1 MRESGKKRKKEL
13 MSAVLTKIG
22 IRPERAPSRPA
33 NPEPRDPSGLAF
45 GSRALPSWMYAD
57 PADVV
62 ERLELQAAAKIE
74 RQAKAGR
81 RPEEKGL
88 TPATVRTMRRLR
100 IRELVQEVLKG
111 ER

>member
-1 MRESGKKRKKEL
+1 M
-13 MSAVLTKIG
+13 AKIG
-22 IRPERAPSRPA
+22 IRPESTPSRPA
-33 NPEPRDPSGLAF
+33 NPGPRDPSGFAF
-45 GSRALPSWMYAD
+45 GSRALPAWMYAD

-62 ERLELQAAAKIE
+62 EHLELQAAAKIA

-88 TPATVRTMRRLR
+88 TPATVRLMRRLR

-111 ER
+111 RR

>member
-1 MRESGKKRKKEL
+1 
-13 MSAVLTKIG
+13 MSAVLTEKGKRGKSTLSIPAK
-22 IRPERAPSRPA
+22 PERCTFST
-33 NPEPRDPSGLAF
+33 
-45 GSRALPSWMYAD
+45 ALPSWRYAD

-62 ERLELQAAAKIE
+62 ERMELQALAKIE

-88 TPATVRTMRRLR
+88 TPATVRLMRRLR